1 MPGFFFF
8 WNRQPADKINDMA
21 NIRAAI
27 TGVGG
32 YVPDYIL
39 TNQELETMVE
49 TSDEWIT
56 SRTGIKERRIL
67 KGDGLGVSVLGVEAV
82 KDMISKTGIDPKEI
96 DLVIFATVTADM
108 TFPATANIVATAIG
122 AVNAFSFDM
131 SAACSGF
138 IFALT
143 TGASF
148 IQSGMYKKVVVIGG
162 DKMSA
167 IMDYTD
173 RTTCIIFGDGAGCVL
188 LEPTTGEE
196 GIIDSILKSDGNG
209 EAYLHMKAG
218 GSRYPATLETVK
230 ERQHFVYQEGAAVF
244 KFAVTNMAEVSA
256 AIAERNNLKPSDID
270 WLVPHQANKRI
281 IDATAQRVG
290 ISDDKVM
297 MNIERYGN
305 TTGGTIP
312 LLLWDYEKKLKKG
325 DNLIISAFG
334 GGFTWGAVYVKWA
347 YNS

>member
-67 KGDGLGVSVLGVEAV
+67 KGDGLGVSVMGVEAV

-230 ERQHFVYQEGAAVF
+230 GRQHFVYQEGAAVF

-256 AIAERNNLKPSDID
+256 AVAERNNLKPSDID

-312 LLLWDYEKKLKKG
+312 LLLWDYEKKLKRG